1 MQVTVLVGDPIIF
14 DDLLN
19 VEENQNISRGKLY
32 DAICARIGDHLRKLK
47 AQVDRLAIE
56 QSLQSQNYPTQ
67 VSKREH
73 AAKILQQVDW
83 ESLGMETF
91 TRPEDYALPSQHDK
105 LTQPR
110 VNQPQLFEK
119 AFQGQ
124 YFKTGCSWG
133 EGIVSR
139 IQGYRES
146 TALMGLAA
154 RGLFMNYF
162 VKENLNGHGG
172 VSPLKVWN
180 RIWKSM
186 YENHDPMIEVLG
198 LAI

>member
-14 DDLLN
+14 YDLLN
-19 VEENQNISRGKLY
+19 VEENQKISRGKLY

-56 QSLQSQNYPTQ
+56 QSLQSQTYPTQ
-67 VSKREH
+67 VSEP
-73 AAKILQQVDW
+73 AANILQQIDW
-83 ESLGMETF
+83 ESLGMETY
-91 TRPEDYALPSQHDK
+91 TRPEDYSLPNQHDK

-119 AFQGQ
+119 TFQAQ
-124 YFKTGCSWG
+124 YFRTGCSWG

-162 VKENLNGHGG
+162 VKENLDNGG

-186 YENHDPMIEVLG
+186 YENHDPMSKVLG
-198 LAI
+198 LSI